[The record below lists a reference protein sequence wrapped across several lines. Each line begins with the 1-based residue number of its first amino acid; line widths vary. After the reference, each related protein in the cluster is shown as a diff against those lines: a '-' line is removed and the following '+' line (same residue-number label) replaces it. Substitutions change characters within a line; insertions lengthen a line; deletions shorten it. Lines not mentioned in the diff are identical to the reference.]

1 MRFLHSPEPI
11 SSHILIY
18 SSYYMQYFLPN
29 KNFPVLQT
37 FLKPHTSALFP
48 LQIPTSPNL
57 CGLTCLAVNVRSPLP
72 MVTMNQ
78 CVEGE
83 EGLAMRGKPS
93 GHCLR
98 PVRSQEDLRNVHFF
112 CNNSPISTFFHSQIP
127 CLSTH
132 SLSLVFL
139 SSVFQLM
146 ITEMHYE
153 QSGIMC
159 WQQ

>member
-72 MVTMNQ
+72 MVIMNQ

-112 CNNSPISTFFHSQIP
+112 CNNSPISMFFHSQIP
-127 CLSTH
+127 CLLT
-132 SLSLVFL
+132 LCPLFFCL
-139 SSVFQLM
+139 LFSS
-146 ITEMHYE
+146 
-153 QSGIMC
+153 
-159 WQQ
+159 